1 MREGQ
6 PVAAVPA
13 IPATGG
19 RCSPSSE
26 ICIRKFQLMPT
37 STPGMGPKWLE
48 ATLVQVLFLPVQA
61 KPFPQSLVPP
71 SFVPAA
77 NFFLAILLLPPTMS
91 SSFLHSEQN
100 HSSSSPSPA
109 SQAWLLPM
117 QARWKAQEHSSH
129 MIWLL
134 GWSLPPH
141 FLHPHSRH
149 FLPNFTGLFL
159 LSPHPPHFSSSPGA
173 SLDMRSSEL
182 STTVTASSAAFSR
195 ASTWVQ
201 VCTVQVCRGAGVQVC
216 RCAGVQGAGVQ
227 GTSSMKAI
235 LQSGTVSLARR
246 EQTRAL
252 VEEVHCQP

>member
-1 MREGQ
+1 M
-6 PVAAVPA
+6 
-13 IPATGG
+13 PATGG

-109 SQAWLLPM
+109 WRPAVEMEPEMRGNVGMLTHQPGLALADAGEVEGAGALVAHDLAVGLVLAAALPAPALPALPPELHRLVLVVPAPPALLLLPG
-117 QARWKAQEHSSH
+117 RLQE
-129 MIWLL
+129 IFF
-134 GWSLPPH
+134 SLE
-141 FLHPHSRH
+141 S
-149 FLPNFTGLFL
+149 
-159 LSPHPPHFSSSPGA
+159 
-173 SLDMRSSEL
+173 
-182 STTVTASSAAFSR
+182 
-195 ASTWVQ
+195 
-201 VCTVQVCRGAGVQVC
+201 
-216 RCAGVQGAGVQ
+216 
-227 GTSSMKAI
+227 
-235 LQSGTVSLARR
+235 
-246 EQTRAL
+246 
-252 VEEVHCQP
+252 